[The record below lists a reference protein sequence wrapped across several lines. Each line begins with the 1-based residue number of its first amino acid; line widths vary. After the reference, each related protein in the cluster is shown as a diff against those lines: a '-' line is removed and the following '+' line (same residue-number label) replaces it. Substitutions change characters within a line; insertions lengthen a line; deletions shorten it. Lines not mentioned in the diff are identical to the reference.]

1 MLKYLADSEH
11 SSGQCRDYLKR
22 KHVHPSISTK
32 IVRDYLERKY
42 IDDSRFV
49 HILIS
54 SLIERG
60 KSRSYI
66 IHKLREQHIAAEL
79 WEDVLNEQYNPEN
92 SLEMLKE
99 MVLKLRL
106 QHKEL
111 PEYKQK
117 EKVFTSL
124 YRKGFDMEQIQ
135 SAWQATK

>member
-1 MLKYLADSEH
+1 
-11 SSGQCRDYLKR
+11 
-22 KHVHPSISTK
+22 VHPEIVGK
-32 IVRDYLERKY
+32 IVSDYLERKY

-49 HILIS
+49 RILVS
-54 SLIERG
+54 SLLERG
-60 KSRSYI
+60 KSRSFI
-66 IHKLREQHIAAEL
+66 KLKLREYSIAAEL
-79 WEDVLNEQYNPEN
+79 GEAALKELYKPEDSMET
-92 SLEMLKE
+92 LKE

-124 YRKGFDMEQIQ
+124 YRKGFDLEQIQ